1 MAYGGTRKTL
11 VRMRRWIK
19 LSIYVVIAAVM
30 ICSCGVIYSYAS
42 RTHLATASAGDLY
55 ADSLVLYGERLADY
69 FAEPKQIMTYAEAH
83 RRDSLERVE
92 QRLSREVTLACVGD
106 MVLGVNYPDN
116 APLLPVDDGAHLFDD
131 VRDCLVSADLTLGNL
146 ECLLLDKG
154 GEHRYVRDQR
164 YAFFFRSPERYV
176 NHFLA
181 AGFDFLSIGNNHLRD
196 FGEVGVVST
205 MRVLDNA
212 GIAYAGLKER
222 AEWCVVEREGVRYGI
237 CAFSPFEEMC
247 DIHDFDLV
255 SSTIERLRHEE
266 HCDLVIVTHHGGAEG
281 ASATRVTRD
290 DEWFG
295 GGPRGNVYDF
305 SHVAVDAGADL
316 VFGHGPHVVRG
327 MEIYKGKI
335 IAYSLGNFCT
345 PYMMN
350 IKGRCGYAPVLRV
363 RLNLRGEFLGGEIIS
378 ATQTTRTGPKRD
390 AGRVVVKEIQTLSR
404 LDFPESDLVI
414 ADDGTLSVR

>member
-1 MAYGGTRKTL
+1 
-11 VRMRRWIK
+11 MRSWIK
-19 LSIYVVIAAVM
+19 LSVYVMIAAVM

-42 RTHLATASAGDLY
+42 RPKSECSEF
-55 ADSLVLYGERLADY
+55 ADSLFVGNDVLQEYLSWRESV
-69 FAEPKQIMTYAEAH
+69 PTYLEMH
-83 RRDSLERVE
+83 IRDSVQRAE
-92 QRLSREVTLACVGD
+92 QRLLREVTLTCVGD

-116 APLLPVDDGAHLFDD
+116 APLLPVHDGAHLFDD
-131 VRDCLVSADLTLGNL
+131 VRSYIADADLALGNL

-154 GEHRYVRDQR
+154 GEHRYVRDPK

-196 FGEVGVVST
+196 FGEIGVLST
-205 MRVLDNA
+205 MRVLDKA
-212 GIAYAGLKER
+212 GIAYAGLKDR
-222 AEWCVVEREGVRYGI
+222 AEWSVVERDGVRYGI
-237 CAFSPFEEMC
+237 CAFAPFEEMC
-247 DIHDFDLV
+247 DIHDFDLLR
-255 SSTIERLRHEE
+255 STIKTLRDQE

-281 ASATRVTRD
+281 ASASRVTRD

-327 MEIYKGKI
+327 MELYKGKL

-350 IKGRCGYAPVLRV
+350 IKGKCGYAPLLRV
-363 RLNLRGEFLGGEIIS
+363 RLSVGGEFLGGEIIS
-378 ATQTTRTGPKRD
+378 ARQTTRTGPRLD
-390 AGRVVVKEIQTLSR
+390 AERAVVNEIRMLSK
-404 LDFPESDLVI
+404 LDFPESQLEI
-414 ADDGTLSVR
+414 LDDGTLRVKH

>member
-1 MAYGGTRKTL
+1 
-11 VRMRRWIK
+11 MRRPVKYI
-19 LSIYVVIAAVM
+19 LSIIIAVA
-30 ICSCGVIYSYAS
+30 ILCSCGIVYSRAS
-42 RTHLATASAGDLY
+42 RVDAQRGILFDTTLFDNDLIKHYLAARESMPTYEDIRRE
-55 ADSLVLYGERLADY
+55 DSLRRERERL
-69 FAEPKQIMTYAEAH
+69 E
-83 RRDSLERVE
+83 
-92 QRLSREVTLACVGD
+92 REVTIVCVGD

-116 APLLPVDDGAHLFDD
+116 APMLPVHDGAHLFDD
-131 VRDCLVSADLTLGNL
+131 VKEYLVGADLALGNL

-154 GEHRYVRDQR
+154 GEHRYVRDPK

-176 NHFLA
+176 NHFVA

-205 MRVLDNA
+205 MRVLDEA
-212 GIAYAGLKER
+212 GIAYAGLKDR
-222 AEWCVVEREGVRYGI
+222 AELAVIERDGVRYGL
-237 CAFSPFEEMC
+237 CAFAPFEEMC

-255 SSTIERLRHEE
+255 RENIRKLRQKYM
-266 HCDLVIVTHHGGAEG
+266 CDLVIVTHHGGAEG
-281 ASATRVTRD
+281 ASASRVTRQS
-290 DEWFG
+290 EWFG

-305 SHVAVDAGADL
+305 SHLCIDSGADL

-350 IKGRCGYAPVLRV
+350 IKGKCGYAPLLRV
-363 RLNLRGEFLGGEIIS
+363 RLSVGGEFRGGEIVS

-390 AGRVVVKEIQTLSR
+390 AERVVVKEIRTLSH
-404 LDFPESDLVI
+404 LDFPESRLVI
-414 ADDGTLSVR
+414 ADDGTLSLKE

>member
-1 MAYGGTRKTL
+1 
-11 VRMRRWIK
+11 MRRPVKYI
-19 LSIYVVIAAVM
+19 LSIIIAVA
-30 ICSCGVIYSYAS
+30 ILCSCGIVYSRAS
-42 RTHLATASAGDLY
+42 RVDAQRGILFDTTLFDNDLIKHYLAARESMPTYEDIRRE
-55 ADSLVLYGERLADY
+55 DSLRRER
-69 FAEPKQIMTYAEAH
+69 
-83 RRDSLERVE
+83 ERFE
-92 QRLSREVTLACVGD
+92 REVTIVCVGD

-116 APLLPVDDGAHLFDD
+116 APMLPVHDGAHLFDD
-131 VRDCLVSADLTLGNL
+131 VKEYLVGADLALGNL

-154 GEHRYVRDQR
+154 GEHRYVRDPK

-176 NHFLA
+176 NHFVA

-205 MRVLDNA
+205 MRVLDEA
-212 GIAYAGLKER
+212 GIAYAGLKDR
-222 AEWCVVEREGVRYGI
+222 AELAVIERDGVRYGL
-237 CAFSPFEEMC
+237 CAFAPFEEMC

-255 SSTIERLRHEE
+255 RENIRKLRQEYM
-266 HCDLVIVTHHGGAEG
+266 CDLVIVSHHGGAEG
-281 ASATRVTRD
+281 ASASRVTRQS
-290 DEWFG
+290 EWFG

-305 SHVAVDAGADL
+305 SHLCIDSGADL

-350 IKGRCGYAPVLRV
+350 IKGKCGYAPLLSV
-363 RLNLRGEFLGGEIIS
+363 RLTVGGEFRGGQIIS

-390 AGRVVVKEIQTLSR
+390 AERVVVKEIRTLSR
-404 LDFPESDLVI
+404 LDFPESKLVI
-414 ADDGTLSVR
+414 SDDGTLSQTE